1 MEKKD
6 TNRLLFA
13 LVGRLEYYEK
23 FKAKGCDVNM
33 CKAFD
38 DHYKAGERKGEKR
51 GERRGKQW
59 GLRQG
64 IFVLIQDNMVNGT
77 ANEDIVQKLE
87 KYFALDEKQAWKY
100 IEQCK
105 TTYARG

>member
-1 MEKKD
+1 MPRHILIVKMEETYCNYKCNKNAIANKEDLCWKKD

-23 FKAKGCDVNM
+23 FKAKGFDVNM

-59 GLRQG
+59 G
-64 IFVLIQDNMVNGT
+64 
-77 ANEDIVQKLE
+77 
-87 KYFALDEKQAWKY
+87 
-100 IEQCK
+100 
-105 TTYARG
+105 